1 MMRFDHMIVRFGRK
15 TALDDLT
22 FALPPHRLT
31 AVVGK
36 NGAGKSTLI
45 SCVTGQVR
53 YQGEIQFDGQ
63 ILSRMTA
70 RQRAR
75 LVAVLPQSLPKAPLP
90 VESLVAMGRNPHLPF
105 GSRLTAD
112 DQSKIDWA
120 IQAAGLED
128 LRQARL
134 DCLSGGERQRA
145 YLAMILAQDTPVV
158 MLDEP
163 TTYMDI
169 LREAEFLQFLEELKT
184 RHGKTLLVVMH
195 DLTKAVELADS
206 ILVLEQGRQ
215 RFFGPTAQCVD
226 SGILEETFHV
236 HRSSY
241 RKNGADHILYY
252 C

>member
-1 MMRFDHMIVRFGRK
+1 MMRFDHIGVRFGQK
-15 TALDDLT
+15 IALDDVT
-22 FALPPHRLT
+22 FSLMPHQLT
-31 AVVGK
+31 AIVGK

-53 YQGEIQFDGQ
+53 YSGGISFDGQ
-63 ILSRMTA
+63 TLSRLTA

-75 LVAVLPQSLPKAPLP
+75 LVAVLPQSLPRASLP
-90 VESLVAMGRNPHLPF
+90 VEALVAMGRNPHVPF
-105 GSRLTAD
+105 GSRLTAED
-112 DQSKIDWA
+112 RAKIDWA
-120 IQAAGLED
+120 IQASGLESM
-128 LRQARL
+128 RQARL
-134 DCLSGGERQRA
+134 DRLSGGERQRA

-158 MLDEP
+158 LLDEP

-169 LREAEFLQFLEELKT
+169 IREAEFLQFLEVLKT

-226 SGILEETFHV
+226 SGVLEDTFHV

-241 RKNGADHILYY
+241 RKNNTEHILYY
-252 C
+252 F